1 MLEAL
6 LLIFTLFVVS
16 LGLRN
21 LFPKICAICLA
32 VTLTWLYGL
41 FSGWNAVVLAL
52 LMGGSAVGSMY
63 YLGSKLPEKFG
74 VFKLPYLLSALVLAY
89 AILEKKLNIYTL
101 LFLVGLWILS
111 VSVFFLRNGVGKNWF
126 KKVVECCKNW

>member
-1 MLEAL
+1 MLGVL
-6 LLIFTLFVVS
+6 LLIFTLFVVL

-41 FSGWNAVVLAL
+41 FAGWDEVILAL

-89 AILEKKLNIYTL
+89 AILEKEFNVL
-101 LFLVGLWILS
+101 LFLFIVGLWI
-111 VSVFFLRNGVGKNWF
+111 VFALVFLLRNGIGKNWF
-126 KKVVECCKNW
+126 KKVVECCRNW